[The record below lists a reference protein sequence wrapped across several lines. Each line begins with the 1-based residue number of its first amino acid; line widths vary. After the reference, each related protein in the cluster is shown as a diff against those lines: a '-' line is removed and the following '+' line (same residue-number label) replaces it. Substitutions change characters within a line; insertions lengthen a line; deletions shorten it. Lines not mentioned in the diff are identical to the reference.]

1 MKEGSI
7 LLVRVSLKGLHS
19 SSPHQQSL
27 SQLRR
32 LRRASRPRR
41 QRRQSRHHNP
51 SFAALVEPM
60 LQYHRGQ
67 LLSAEVH
74 AHRPDHRVHLQ

>member
-1 MKEGSI
+1 M
-7 LLVRVSLKGLHS
+7 VRVNLKGLHS

-32 LRRASRPRR
+32 LRRVSRSRR

-51 SFAALVEPM
+51 SFAALVVPV
-60 LQYHRGQ
+60 LQFHRGQ
-67 LLSAEVH
+67 LHSIGVH
-74 AHRPDHRVHLQ
+74 AHRLDHRVHLQWYTLT